1 MMFTALNLELNRLR
15 QMHSLVLEGIYDKI
29 VEIVRKNGG
38 FLDMQNPE
46 LDAAYTVVYT
56 DGNES
61 LETRITA
68 LKLEKNGSLLYRTEY
83 FDESP
88 EIEVKWESLRHG
100 EHEVGKAL
108 LSIAENIWQYI
119 DFNDDRKEV

>member
-1 MMFTALNLELNRLR
+1 MFTALNLELNRLR

-29 VEIVRKNGG
+29 VEIVRKSGG
-38 FLDMQNPE
+38 FVDMQNPE

-56 DGNES
+56 DGNEA